1 MAEVTSYKGYYHH
14 FGFMG
19 LNYSKYIDDP
29 SSATAGNIYCPDDNT
44 FTIGKVDD
52 GSNTT
57 GNGLLAA
64 NGIYNWLAISGM
76 GGSIGVVD
84 DRIKY
89 VTFMNGT
96 TELFRYPIMAGDDC
110 PDPITQG
117 HISTPTKEST
127 AQYDYTFSGWS
138 LTDGGSANSDA
149 LTNVTEDKKVYVAF
163 SSAVRYYTVTYYD
176 EDGTTVL
183 KTESLAYGTV
193 PNYKPIKEGVAF
205 GNWTPTPVPVTGDA
219 SYTAVWSSVLAS
231 GTLSTN
237 TSITWSVTNTGLL
250 TISGPG
256 ELRHSTATGMP
267 WYSYIAQITDV
278 VMEGVTKLGARAL
291 QGLSAM
297 RTCKLSDTLVNIGSS
312 SAFQDTFDVSSD
324 TVLVIPASVT
334 NITYSVFSSSR
345 KCNVDKIVF
354 EDPTG
359 WTISGVDPTPDLS
372 DPTEYFKTTYS
383 SSSWTKS

>member
-1 MAEVTSYKGYYHH
+1 
-14 FGFMG
+14 
-19 LNYSKYIDDP
+19 
-29 SSATAGNIYCPDDNT
+29 
-44 FTIGKVDD
+44 
-52 GSNTT
+52 
-57 GNGLLAA
+57 
-64 NGIYNWLAISGM
+64 
-76 GGSIGVVD
+76 
-84 DRIKY
+84 
-89 VTFMNGT
+89 
-96 TELFRYPIMAGDDC
+96 MAGDDC

-138 LTDGGSANSDA
+138 LTDGGSANSNA

-193 PNYKPIKEGVAF
+193 PNYKPTKEGVAF